1 MRSATHRT
9 SGRPLI
15 VCNNLRG
22 NLVDSRRHG
31 TMIAVCAIAAQT
43 EAGFLGCKPS
53 SRPGFLPVFSDSMNK
68 SDASPAT
75 NALPKE
81 LVVQN
86 KMGIHARPAAMVVR
100 ITNKFKAE
108 VFVEKDDEQVN
119 GKSIMGLMML
129 AAGKGSKVKFIAT
142 GEDAPAMLTE
152 IEELFARKFDE
163 A

>member
-1 MRSATHRT
+1 
-9 SGRPLI
+9 
-15 VCNNLRG
+15 
-22 NLVDSRRHG
+22 
-31 TMIAVCAIAAQT
+31 MIAVCAIPAQPDVR
-43 EAGFLGCKPS
+43 FLGCKPPPRS
-53 SRPGFLPVFSDSMNK
+53 GFWPVISETINK

-75 NALPKE
+75 NALTKE

-108 VFVEKDDEQVN
+108 VFVEKDEEQVN

-142 GEDAPAMLTE
+142 GDDAPAMLSE
-152 IEELFARKFDE
+152 IEALFARKFDE